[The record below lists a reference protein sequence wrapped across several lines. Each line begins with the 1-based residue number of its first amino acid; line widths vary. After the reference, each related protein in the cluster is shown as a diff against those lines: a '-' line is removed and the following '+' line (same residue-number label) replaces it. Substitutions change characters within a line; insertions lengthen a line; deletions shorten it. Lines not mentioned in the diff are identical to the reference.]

1 MARAIGVDLG
11 SKRVGVASSDATR
24 TLASPVTVLERRG
37 SRAADHKA
45 LAAIIEEYEA
55 DIVVVGLPLSLN
67 GGESHAA
74 KLVRDEVA
82 QMTAALAVPIVL
94 HDERF
99 TTATAHAS
107 MMERKMKADARRRV
121 VDKVA
126 AAVMLQGW
134 LDMQAYR
141 REAELKTA
149 EKAELKTAE
158 QARQAAQQ

>member
-1 MARAIGVDLG
+1 M
-11 SKRVGVASSDATR
+11 
-24 TLASPVTVLERRG
+24 
-37 SRAADHKA
+37 
-45 LAAIIEEYEA
+45 
-55 DIVVVGLPLSLN
+55 VVGLPLSLN

-149 EKAELKTAE
+149 EKAEFETAE